1 MLRFTIVLLAA
12 APLFGQVKIT
22 AQGKDKVAV
31 EIDGKPFT
39 DFYVGPQASKPY
51 LHPLRTADGKS
62 VTRGYPMIPDVP
74 GESHD
79 HPHHKG
85 LWFAHGDVN
94 GYNFWAG
101 DPEVPLDKKFKG
113 RGKIVLEKIGKIS
126 NGKTS
131 GSVTATFL
139 WNTSDGQTLLVET
152 RTMTFYSDPVRRQ
165 FDFDAT
171 LSPQEEVTF
180 GDTKE
185 GTFAIRVADSL
196 KNIVNAQNKT
206 GEKNTW
212 GKRSQWADMS
222 GQIDGATYGIAVLD
236 HPSNPRF
243 PTYWHVREYGLLAAN
258 IFGVHDF
265 ENDPSHD
272 RSLKIRPGQPLR
284 FRYRVIIHPSDP
296 MRAGIPD
303 AYTDWAA
310 VK

>member
-1 MLRFTIVLLAA
+1 MLRFAIVLLAA
-12 APLFGQVKIT
+12 VPVCAQVKIT
-22 AQGKDKVAV
+22 AQGKDKVAI

-101 DPEVPLDKKFKG
+101 DPEVPLDPKFKG
-113 RGKIVLEKIGKIS
+113 RGKIVLERISKIS

-131 GSVTATFL
+131 GSVTGTFL

-152 RTMTFYSDPVRRQ
+152 RTMTFYSDPVMRQ

-185 GTFAIRVADSL
+185 GTFAIRVATGL
-196 KNIVNAQNKT
+196 KTITNAQNKT
-206 GEKNTW
+206 GEKDTW
-212 GKRSQWADMS
+212 GKRSQWADIS

-265 ENDPSHD
+265 ENDPSHL
-272 RSLKIRPGQPLR
+272 RSLTIRPGQPLR

-303 AYTDWAA
+303 AYTAWAA